1 MTSDVPS
8 SFDVPSSSDAPGST
22 VASFDA
28 PGPGVASFDAPT
40 VIRTKRD
47 GGVLSDAAIDWVID
61 AYTHGRVADAQM
73 SALLMAIFLKG
84 MTTAEIARWTAAMV
98 DSGERMDFT
107 DLRRDGRPL
116 ALVDKH
122 STGGVGDKITIPLVP
137 VVMACGGAV
146 PQAAGRGLGHTGGT
160 LDKLESIP
168 GFTAEISQAQIRQQL
183 RDLGAAIFAAG
194 ELAPADRKIYAL
206 RDVTGTTESLPLIAS
221 SVMSKKI
228 AEGTRALVLDTKVG
242 SGAFLATEAES
253 RELARTM
260 VDLGTEHGLDTR
272 ALLTDMNVPLGRT
285 VGNSVEVV
293 ESLEVLA
300 GGGPADVVELTLALA
315 REMLDAAGLDAVD
328 PAQTLRDGSAMD
340 RFRDLVAAQGG
351 DVAALSADGLP
362 LGAHSETISAP
373 RGGTMGDIDAMAV
386 GLAVWRLGAGR
397 SAPGERVQFG
407 AGLRIHRRPGE
418 PVAAGEPLFTLYSD
432 TPERFGAA
440 LSELDGA
447 YDVGDAAPAE
457 RPLIIDRIV

>member
-1 MTSDVPS
+1 MTE
-8 SFDVPSSSDAPGST
+8 FT
-22 VASFDA
+22 
-28 PGPGVASFDAPT
+28 FDAPT
-40 VIRTKRD
+40 VIRVKRD

-61 AYTHGRVADAQM
+61 AYTHGRVADEQM
-73 SALLMAIFLKG
+73 SALLMAIFLRG
-84 MTTAEIARWTAAMV
+84 MTAAEIARWTAAMV
-98 DSGERMDFT
+98 SSGERMDFT
-107 DLRRDGRPL
+107 DLRRDGKPL

-168 GFTAEISQAQIRQQL
+168 GFTAELSKARIRQQL
-183 RDLGAAIFAAG
+183 CDLGAAIFAAG

-228 AEGTRALVLDTKVG
+228 AEGARALVLDSKVG
-242 SGAFLATEAES
+242 SGAFLNTEAES

-260 VDLGTEHGLDTR
+260 VALGTEAGLQTR
-272 ALLTDMNVPLGRT
+272 ALLTDMSTPLGRT
-285 VGNSVEVV
+285 VGNAVEVE

-315 REMLDAAGLDAVD
+315 AEMLDAAGVDGVD
-328 PAQTLRDGSAMD
+328 PAQTLRDGTAMD
-340 RFRDLVAAQGG
+340 RFRELVAAQGG
-351 DVAALSADGLP
+351 DVAALSAGALP
-362 LGAHSETISAP
+362 VDAHRETITAP
-373 RGGTMGDIDAMAV
+373 RDGTMESIDAMAV

-397 SAPGERVQFG
+397 SLPGERVQSG

-418 PVAAGEPLFTLYSD
+418 PVSAGEVLFTLYTE
-432 TPERFGAA
+432 TPERFAA
-440 LSELDGA
+440 AMAELDGGWR
-447 YDVGDAAPAE
+447 VGDEAPPE
-457 RPLIIDRIV
+457 RPLVIDRITSGD

>member
-1 MTSDVPS
+1 VTQFTFDAQDPTSHR
-8 SFDVPSSSDAPGST
+8 
-22 VASFDA
+22 FDA
-28 PGPGVASFDAPT
+28 PS

-47 GGVLSDAAIDWVID
+47 GGELSDAAIDWVID
-61 AYTHGRVADAQM
+61 AYTQGRVADEQM
-73 SALLMAIFLKG
+73 SALLMAIFLRG
-84 MTTAEIARWTAAMV
+84 MTGSEIARWTAAMV
-98 DSGERMDFT
+98 ASGERLDFT
-107 DLRRDGRPL
+107 DLRRDGKPL
-116 ALVDKH
+116 TLVDKH

-168 GFTAEISQAQIRQQL
+168 GFSAELSKTQIRQQL
-183 RDLGAAIFAAG
+183 CDLGAAIFAAG

-260 VDLGTEHGLDTR
+260 IELGTEAGLVTR
-272 ALLTDMNVPLGRT
+272 ALLTDMDTPLGRA
-285 VGNSVEVV
+285 VGNAVEVA

-315 REMLDAAGLDAVD
+315 AEMLDAAELDGVD
-328 PAQTLRDGSAMD
+328 PVQTLRDGTAMD
-340 RFRDLVAAQGG
+340 HFRELVAAQGG
-351 DVAALSADGLP
+351 DLAQPLP
-362 LGAHSETISAP
+362 VGKHVETITAP
-373 RGGTMGDIDAMAV
+373 HGGTMGTIDAMAV
-386 GLAVWRLGAGR
+386 GLTVWRLGAGR
-397 SAPGERVQFG
+397 SRPGERVQSG

-418 PVAAGEPLFTLYSD
+418 PVTAGEALFTLYTD
-432 TPERFGAA
+432 TPERFEAA
-440 LSELDGA
+440 MAELDGGWT
-447 YDVGDAAPAE
+447 VGDAAPPT
-457 RPLIIDRIV
+457 RPLIIDRITT